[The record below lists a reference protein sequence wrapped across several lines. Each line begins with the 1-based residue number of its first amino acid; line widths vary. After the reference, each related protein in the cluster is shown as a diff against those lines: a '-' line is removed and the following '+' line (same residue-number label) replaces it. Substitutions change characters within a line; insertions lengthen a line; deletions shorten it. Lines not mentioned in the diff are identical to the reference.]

1 MRKNRHIVSRI
12 KEDSIATELGIEI
25 GDEILSINGE
35 EIEDI
40 FDYQFLCE
48 NEYIEVLLK
57 KPDGEEW
64 FLEIDKDEDEDL
76 GVVFENGL
84 MDEYRS
90 CSNKC
95 IFCFIDQMPK
105 GMRETLYFK
114 DDDARLSFLQGN
126 YVTLTNLSD
135 NDIDRIIRYNLSP
148 INISF
153 HTTNPELR
161 CKMLNNRFAGEALKK
176 AKKLA
181 DAGLT
186 LNGQI
191 VLCKNINDGEELER
205 TLKDLYGLAPQLQS
219 LSIVPVGLTK
229 FRDGLFPLET
239 FDSND
244 AAKLIKSIK
253 KWQDKAYKEY
263 GIHWVHLSDEWYIN
277 ADVELPKEEDY
288 DGYLQIANG
297 VGTIRSMYNEVMEEL
312 NAISD
317 ENPLSE
323 TLSMITG
330 TLAYPYVKRMCEEI
344 EQRFPQKKINVYAIN
359 NYFFGETITVTGLLT
374 GGDITNQL
382 KDKELGNRLLIP
394 ENVLKADEDIFLDDM
409 TLDEFKDILQVNVC
423 VVQSN
428 GFDFV
433 DTVIF
438 ED

>member
-1 MRKNRHIVSRI
+1 
-12 KEDSIATELGIEI
+12 
-25 GDEILSINGE
+25 
-35 EIEDI
+35 
-40 FDYQFLCE
+40 
-48 NEYIEVLLK
+48 
-57 KPDGEEW
+57 
-64 FLEIDKDEDEDL
+64 
-76 GVVFENGL
+76 
-84 MDEYRS
+84 
-90 CSNKC
+90 
-95 IFCFIDQMPK
+95 
-105 GMRETLYFK
+105 
-114 DDDARLSFLQGN
+114 
-126 YVTLTNLSD
+126 
-135 NDIDRIIRYNLSP
+135 
-148 INISF
+148 
-153 HTTNPELR
+153 
-161 CKMLNNRFAGEALKK
+161 MLNNRFAGEALKK

-277 ADVELPKEEDY
+277 ANVELPKEEDY

-312 NAISD
+312 NAISG

>member
-1 MRKNRHIVSRI
+1 MKKISHVIFEV
-12 KEDSIATELGIEI
+12 KDDSIASEMGIEK
-25 GDEILSINGE
+25 GDEILRINGE
-35 EIEDI
+35 DIEDI
-40 FDYQFLCE
+40 FDYQYLCE

-57 KPDGEEW
+57 KADGEEW
-64 FLEIDKDEDEDL
+64 LLEIDKEEDEDL
-76 GVVFENGL
+76 GVIFENGL
-84 MDEYRS
+84 MDDYKS

-95 IFCFIDQMPK
+95 IFCFIDQMPP
-105 GMRETLYFK
+105 GMRDTLYFK

-135 NDIDRIIRYNLSP
+135 KDIDRIIKYNLSP

-181 DAGLT
+181 EAGLT

-191 VLCKNINDGEELER
+191 VLCKGINDGEELKR
-205 TLKDLYGLAPQLQS
+205 TLGDLYELLPALQS

-229 FRDGLFPLET
+229 YREELYPLEG
-239 FDSND
+239 FDSKDSLELVN
-244 AAKLIKSIK
+244 IIK
-253 KWQDKAYKEY
+253 KWQDKAYAEY
-263 GIHWVHLSDEWYIN
+263 GLHWVHLSDEWYIN
-277 ADVELPKEEDY
+277 AGVDLPDAETY

-297 VGTIRSMYNEVMEEL
+297 VGTIRSMYDEVREEL
-312 NAISD
+312 LALKGEKPSA
-317 ENPLSE
+317 E
-323 TLSMITG
+323 TISMITG
-330 TLAYPYVKRMCEEI
+330 TLSYPYIKKMCEDI
-344 EQRFPQKKINVYAIN
+344 MQIFPAKNINVYSIVN
-359 NYFFGETITVTGLLT
+359 HFFGESITVTGLLT
-374 GGDITNQL
+374 GRDIVEQL
-382 KDKELGNRLLIP
+382 KEKELGNRLLIP

-409 TLDEFKDILQVNVC
+409 TLKEFESILQVNVC

>member
-277 ADVELPKEEDY
+277 ANVELPKEEDY

-297 VGTIRSMYNEVMEEL
+297 VGTIRSMYNEVIEEL
-312 NAISD
+312 NAISG

-323 TLSMITG
+323 TLSMISG

>member
-191 VLCKNINDGEELER
+191 VLCKSINDGEELER

-244 AAKLIKSIK
+244 AAKLIKRIK

-277 ADVELPKEEDY
+277 ANVELPKEEDY

-312 NAISD
+312 NAISG

>member
-344 EQRFPQKKINVYAIN
+344 EQRFPQIKINVYAIN